1 MQFTITHSKIFD
13 MKNIKEIFLKKDLVP
28 MLKKLKA
35 DKKGN
40 WGIMNAQQMIEHFA
54 DAVKSANGK
63 LVLPLL
69 NEGER
74 LQKSREFL
82 MSDDPFKENIK
93 NPLIPEEGFKLRKP
107 DMESAINKL
116 QKELDYFFEIFE
128 KHPDIKTGNPF
139 FGQLDYDMNVQL
151 LHKHA
156 LHHLKQFGLA

>member
-1 MQFTITHSKIFD
+1 MQFIFTHSKFFD
-13 MKNIKEIFLKKDLVP
+13 MNNIKEIFLKKDLVA

-40 WGIMNAQQMIEHFA
+40 WGIMNAQQMVEHFA

-93 NPLIPEEGFKLRKP
+93 NPLIPEEGFKLRKS

-139 FGQLDYDMNVQL
+139 FGQLDYNMNVQL

-156 LHHLKQFGLA
+156 MHHLMQFGLA

>member
-1 MQFTITHSKIFD
+1 MNNT
-13 MKNIKEIFLKKDLVP
+13 KEIFLKEDLVA
-28 MLKKLKA
+28 MLKKLKS
-35 DKKGN
+35 DEKGK
-40 WGIMNAQQMIEHFA
+40 WGIMNAQQMVEHFA

-82 MSDDPFKENIK
+82 LSEEPFKENIK

-107 DMESAINKL
+107 DIDTAISKL

-128 KHPDIKTGNPF
+128 KHPGIKTSNPF

-151 LHKHA
+151 LYKHA
-156 LHHLKQFGLA
+156 MHHLKQFGLV